1 MKMFPPITPPQTEPE
16 IRLIDNTFAPDILVT
31 GISGFSLV
39 NGVVT
44 TTLESLH
51 CDHSKSPPPME
62 RVVVARLTTPIAA
75 AQALLVG
82 LHQFL
87 GQHGLSPLTAAP
99 TETRQ

>member
-16 IRLIDNTFAPDILVT
+16 IRLVDNTFAPEILVT
-31 GISGFSLV
+31 GVSGLSLM

-44 TTLESLH
+44 ITLESLH
-51 CDHSKSPPPME
+51 CDHSKNPATME
-62 RVVVARLTTPIAA
+62 RIVVARMTQPVAA

-87 GQHGLSPLTAAP
+87 GQHGLSPLTAP
-99 TETRQ
+99 EETRQ

>member
-1 MKMFPPITPPQTEPE
+1 MKMFPPIAPQPEPD
-16 IRLIDNTFAPDILVT
+16 IRLIDNTFAPEILAT
-31 GISGFSLV
+31 GMSGLSLM

-44 TTLESLH
+44 ITFESLH

-62 RVVVARLTTPIAA
+62 RVVVARLTTPVAA

-87 GQHGLSPLTAAP
+87 GQHGLSPLTQP
-99 TETRQ
+99 TETCQ